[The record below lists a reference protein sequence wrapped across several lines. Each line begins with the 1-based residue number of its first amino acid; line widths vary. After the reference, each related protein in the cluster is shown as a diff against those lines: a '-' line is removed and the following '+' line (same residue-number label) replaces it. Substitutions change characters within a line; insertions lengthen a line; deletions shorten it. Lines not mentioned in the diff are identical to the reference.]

1 MPMYEY
7 RCSSCHKTFELLRP
21 MARSSEPVACPRGH
35 PGAERIVSLVAD
47 RSRGDAGGQFEPS
60 GGGGC
65 ACSAGGAC
73 GCAG

>member
-7 RCSSCHKTFELLRP
+7 RCPSCRKIFELLRP
-21 MARSSEPVACPRGH
+21 MTRSSEPVACPRGH
-35 PGAERIVSLVAD
+35 AGAERIVSLVAD
-47 RSRGDAGGQFEPS
+47 SGRGDAGGQFEPT
-60 GGGGC
+60 GGC

>member
-7 RCSSCHKTFELLRP
+7 RCPSCRRTFELLRP
-21 MARSSEPVACPRGH
+21 MTRASETAACPRGH
-35 PGAERIVSLVAD
+35 AGAERIVSLVAD
-47 RSRGDAGGQFEPS
+47 STRGGADGQFEPS
-60 GGGGC
+60 GGGC

>member
-7 RCSSCHKTFELLRP
+7 RCPSCRKTFELLRP
-21 MARSSEPVACPRGH
+21 MARSSEPAACPRGH
-35 PGAERIVSLVAD
+35 AGAERIVSLVAD
-47 RSRGDAGGQFEPS
+47 RAHGGAGGQFEPS
-60 GGGGC
+60 GGGC

>member
-7 RCSSCHKTFELLRP
+7 RCPTCRKTFGLLRP
-21 MARSSEPVACPRGH
+21 MALSSEPAACPRGH
-35 PGAERIVSLVAD
+35 AGAERIVSLVAD
-47 RSRGDAGGQFEPS
+47 RARVADDRQFEPS
-60 GGGGC
+60 GGGC

>member
-7 RCSSCHKTFELLRP
+7 RCPSCRNVFELLRP
-21 MARSSEPVACPRGH
+21 MARASEPAACPRGH
-35 PGAERIVSLVAD
+35 TGAERIVSLVAD
-47 RSRGDAGGQFEPS
+47 RARGAAGGQFEPS
-60 GGGGC
+60 GGGC